1 MRRRLNVLALAV
13 AGVLAPSFARG
24 QEAPAEAVPGQPQ
37 PVVEDTPGPTNDL
50 AIHGSFTNTLT
61 THYVTR
67 GVLLED
73 QGVIYQNV
81 AELYFTFLDEED
93 APVSKVTGIIGIFN
107 SVHEAQTGA
116 GSLTGAD
123 PGDSAVAQWFE
134 FDFWAGASVGF
145 GDFTVTGLYQE
156 FHSPNDAFD
165 VCENVQLKLSYADA
179 DLWGDS
185 GFALNPY
192 VIGFLELDGKA
203 GTGADEGLYLEVG
216 VGPSFPI
223 IKDGDY
229 PVTLTVPL
237 TAGFGFDD
245 FYEDDEEFG
254 FVSVGAVASVP
265 LAFIPPNYGS
275 WTLSSGV
282 YYYYYGD
289 GVDDFN
295 TGIGNDDDYDIVGTI
310 GVGLTF

>member
-1 MRRRLNVLALAV
+1 MCRRLNVLALAV
-13 AGVLAPSFARG
+13 AGALAPAFAWG
-24 QEAPAEAVPGQPQ
+24 QEAPPEAVPGQPQ
-37 PVVEDTPGPTNDL
+37 SAVEEVAPPSNNL
-50 AIHGSFTNTLT
+50 ALHGSFNNTLT
-61 THYVTR
+61 THYITR

-81 AELYFTFLDEED
+81 AELYFGFVDEPD
-93 APVSKVTGIIGIFN
+93 ATVTKVTGIIGMFN

-123 PGDSAVAQWFE
+123 PGESAVAQWFE
-134 FDFWAGASVGF
+134 FDFWGGASVSV
-145 GDFTVTGLYQE
+145 GDLSITALYQE

-165 VCENVQLKLSYADA
+165 VCENVQLKVGYADA
-179 DLWGDS
+179 KLWGDS

-203 GTGADEGLYLEVG
+203 GTGPEEGLYVEVG

-229 PVTLTVPL
+229 PVTLTVPV
-237 TAGFGFDD
+237 TAGFGFSD

-265 LAFIPPNYGS
+265 LAFIPPQYGTWS
-275 WTLSSGV
+275 LSSGV
-282 YYYYYGD
+282 YYYHYGE

-295 TGIGNDDDYDIVGTI
+295 AGIGNDDDYDIVGTI
-310 GVGLTF
+310 GVALTF